1 MRRVELGQLDER
13 RPRLGKPPRM
23 DRGLRGGKA
32 LFHAPLARALL
43 ETRPALHGH
52 ERAIVFV
59 AGRWRPGMAECWH
72 RAAQCKM
79 RSGTLL
85 LPLLDFGPGIPQRD
99 RAIENESL
107 RSGIRI
113 DAEVPQPFEL
123 NA

>member
-13 RPRLGKPPRM
+13 RPRVGKPPRM

-52 ERAIVFV
+52 ERAIVFDG
-59 AGRWRPGMAECWH
+59 GRRRPGIAECWH
-72 RAAQCKM
+72 SAAQCKM

-99 RAIENESL
+99 CAIEHERL

-113 DAEVPQPFEL
+113 DTEVPQPFEL
-123 NA
+123 DA